1 MKLLKLTLI
10 IALLLPLAAS
20 AQCRAF
26 TKKNCRP
33 ALNPY
38 IHNGQMNS
46 AVLFPG
52 DKADIMLTFYSGQKY
67 RLLICGEEQ
76 LGKVTFRVLDIDRN
90 EIYNSAGKDKPEFD
104 FKVASTQQLIVEVNV
119 PESSTTHDMD
129 YQGCVSILVGFSEAQ

>member
-1 MKLLKLTLI
+1 MRLFKLTL
-10 IALLLPLAAS
+10 LLLLLSPVLAS
-20 AQCRAF
+20 AQCRKY

-33 ALNPY
+33 RLTPY

-67 RLLICGEEQ
+67 RLLVCGEEQ
-76 LGKVTFRVLDIDRN
+76 LGKVSYRVLDIDRN
-90 EIYNSAGKDKPEFD
+90 EIYNSKGKDKDEFD
-104 FKVASTQQLIVEVNV
+104 FKVASTQKLIVEVNV

-129 YQGCVSILVGFSEAQ
+129 YQGCVSILVGFSETK